1 MTTREKICEL
11 ILKTR
16 KGKLALEDLK
26 PEADLRNDLRLD
38 SLALAELLVLT
49 EDCFGVEFS
58 HEEVRSATTLG
69 QMIELIDNRLATA

>member
-1 MTTREKICEL
+1 MTTREKLCEL
-11 ILKTR
+11 ILKAR
-16 KGKLALEDLK
+16 KGKLAPEDLK
-26 PEADLRNDLRLD
+26 PEADLKNDLRLD

-69 QMIELIDNRLATA
+69 QMIELIDNRLAAA

>member
-16 KGKLALEDLK
+16 KGKLAPEDLK

-49 EDCFGVEFS
+49 EDSFGVEFS
-58 HEEVRSATTLG
+58 PEEAHSVATLG
-69 QMIELIDNRLATA
+69 QMIDFIDKRLAAA